1 MNYIHSRL
9 YRNPLFE
16 PGVKMMVKLPEYL
29 SYDATER
36 SVLRVNDISSSKTA
50 RQLIALTGQNYIH
63 VFELVTVVSKI
74 LPVLFSQMQCIII
87 IFLPSVSRIPRGLQK
102 KLEENCRS
110 DHYSRQSSN
119 TKESYSSTPLNRCT
133 STETR
138 WNKKSCLS
146 LVAGVMT
153 NFLGQK

>member
-1 MNYIHSRL
+1 
-9 YRNPLFE
+9 
-16 PGVKMMVKLPEYL
+16 MVKLPEYL

-87 IFLPSVSRIPRGLQK
+87 IFFTLGIKDPEGFAK
-102 KLEENCRS
+102 KIR
-110 DHYSRQSSN
+110 R
-119 TKESYSSTPLNRCT
+119 K
-133 STETR
+133 
-138 WNKKSCLS
+138 LS
-146 LVAGVMT
+146 E
-153 NFLGQK
+153 

>member
-1 MNYIHSRL
+1 VNYIHSRL

-36 SVLRVNDISSSKTA
+36 SVFRVNDISSSKTA

-74 LPVLFSQMQCIII
+74 LPVLFSKMQCIII
-87 IFLPSVSRIPRGLQK
+87 FFYPRYQGSRGVCK
-102 KLEENCRS
+102 KN
-110 DHYSRQSSN
+110 
-119 TKESYSSTPLNRCT
+119 
-133 STETR
+133 
-138 WNKKSCLS
+138 
-146 LVAGVMT
+146 
-153 NFLGQK
+153 